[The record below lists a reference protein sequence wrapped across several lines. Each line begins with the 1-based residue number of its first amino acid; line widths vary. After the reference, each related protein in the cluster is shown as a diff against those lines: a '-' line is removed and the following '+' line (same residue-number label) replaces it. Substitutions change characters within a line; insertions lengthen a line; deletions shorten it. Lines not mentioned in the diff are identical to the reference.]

1 MRYWKPAIHT
11 KTRNLEERKQAF
23 VLPPLK
29 HLLSQAA
36 SIPSS
41 SEFQALLREKKRV
54 KARLKK
60 FNAAFLANHGRL
72 PSMHDKEPMRR
83 FYREYNLLKLQ
94 IAKALEK
101 YQGSRQEESRGKG
114 VGETSGRPR
123 DGAQPKTRVGESN
136 EEASMTYWGII
147 TPGKDS
153 KRSGLPPPSPRRGG
167 DLPTVYSATQ
177 GQPSTH
183 DNLIG
188 GEMTSMNR
196 LCNLS
201 QRSHPNL
208 SEASDVQTLRR
219 EKKRLHVVLRKFE
232 SSFREQYGR
241 RILSAKDI
249 APVEKQYERYIHIK
263 SKLATLASMEKSEEI
278 SEQKETIK
286 CQNILNTSRE

>member
-1 MRYWKPAIHT
+1 M
-11 KTRNLEERKQAF
+11 
-23 VLPPLK
+23 
-29 HLLSQAA
+29 
-36 SIPSS
+36 
-41 SEFQALLREKKRV
+41 

-60 FNAAFLANHGRL
+60 FNAAFLENHGRL

-101 YQGSRQEESRGKG
+101 YQGNRQEESRGKG

-123 DGAQPKTRVGESN
+123 DGAQPETRVGESN

-153 KRSGLPPPSPRRGG
+153 QRSGLPPPSPRRGG
-167 DLPTVYSATQ
+167 DLPIVYSPTR

-201 QRSHPNL
+201 QRSDSNL

-241 RILSAKDI
+241 RILTANDI

-263 SKLATLASMEKSEEI
+263 SKLATLALMEKSEEI

-286 CQNILNTSRE
+286 SRNILNTFHE